1 MSTMIGST
9 ALAVLLLASTFLT
22 GLSAQNTSTSVD
34 QPNPIAQ
41 MYPDL
46 ISGNLNGTTMIIPIA
61 IALAQSLVPE
71 YSILESGY
79 MSLLPTFPQGMY
91 PLVVTA
97 KHDHDIQ
104 LAMYNLS
111 LADFTR
117 VAFEFPFLDL
127 SGDGATPFRL
137 QKTILLT
144 ASNQL
149 AIDGASGY
157 DVTVHPATFDPPN
170 DAYRSDGDSGT
181 YISASGVRNG
191 SDIARYMTIATKPTA
206 EGCKSGPWPFDFIKN
221 ITNQVTFATP
231 SLCDDYQ
238 LLYNTSLTAAPFE
251 PKPVVGTVT
260 ALLEPFDEPQVWT
273 EVHGWQYAAA
283 FLEPVTP
290 AACPSASG

>member
-1 MSTMIGST
+1 MGTSKTSTCQQTTTIEKAQSVARTVPAVSSRSSKPIMSTMIGST

-61 IALAQSLVPE
+61 IAVAQSLVPE

-111 LADFTR
+111 LADFTVR
-117 VAFEFPFLDL
+117 C
-127 SGDGATPFRL
+127 
-137 QKTILLT
+137 T
-144 ASNQL
+144 AS
-149 AIDGASGY
+149 ASRLTLRY
-157 DVTVHPATFDPPN
+157 PPLHRAN
-170 DAYRSDGDSGT
+170 
-181 YISASGVRNG
+181 
-191 SDIARYMTIATKPTA
+191 MT
-206 EGCKSGPWPFDFIKN
+206 
-221 ITNQVTFATP
+221 
-231 SLCDDYQ
+231 
-238 LLYNTSLTAAPFE
+238 
-251 PKPVVGTVT
+251 
-260 ALLEPFDEPQVWT
+260 
-273 EVHGWQYAAA
+273 
-283 FLEPVTP
+283 
-290 AACPSASG
+290 

>member
-1 MSTMIGST
+1 MIGSS

-22 GLSAQNTSTSVD
+22 GLSAQNISASVD

-61 IALAQSLVPE
+61 IAQAQSLVPE
-71 YSILESGY
+71 YPILESVY
-79 MSLLPTFPQGMY
+79 TSLLPTFPAGMY
-91 PLVVTA
+91 PLVVTV

-104 LAMYNLS
+104 LALYNLS

-117 VAFEFPFLDL
+117 AAFEFPFLDL

-137 QKTILLT
+137 QKTILIT
-144 ASNQL
+144 ASNQI
-149 AIDGASGY
+149 AIEGAQGY
-157 DVTVHPATFDPPN
+157 DITAYPANFDPPN

-181 YISASGVRNG
+181 YFSANGVRNG
-191 SDIARYMTIATKPTA
+191 SDIARYMTIATQSTTGGYTA
-206 EGCKSGPWPFDFIKN
+206 NPYPFDFIKN
-221 ITNQVTFATP
+221 ITNQVTFAAS

-251 PKPVVGTVT
+251 PKPVIGTVT
-260 ALLEPFDEPQVWT
+260 ALLEPFDAPQSWT
-273 EVHGWQYAAA
+273 GVYGWQYAAA
-283 FLEPVTP
+283 FLEPVAP
-290 AACPSASG
+290 AACPSAKR